1 MSKALQSDLQRALA
15 ARFSDAPACF
25 ESTPHSDLLRS
36 MAARAFMDKPVPSDW
51 VRIIS
56 AIALSAPTKS
66 DLQQSDIIVLESKEM
81 QRRLATL
88 VSGQT
93 WIADAP
99 MIAVICG
106 NNRRQRLLHE

>member
-25 ESTPHSDLLRS
+25 ESTAHSALLRS
-36 MAARAFMDKPVPSDW
+36 MAARGSCRAFMDKPVPSDW

-81 QRRLATL
+81 QRRLAHL
-88 VSGQT
+88 CRVRLGSR
-93 WIADAP
+93 
-99 MIAVICG
+99 M
-106 NNRRQRLLHE
+106 RR